1 MPVFRNRRMHF
12 GAWSVTAVLLGVLS
26 LFAFTGPDQA
36 GLAAN
41 PATPVEEETPVSE
54 ATADD
59 VTIGLLPGASFEDD
73 AFTATIRIENKGAM
87 PVSFEEGLI
96 ELEVSSADGR
106 SATLPVHESSPSLP
120 CSLPSGEQLT
130 LSVTFE
136 LSDGEEPVS
145 LTVGFVEVE
154 RSGAKVILPFAAGSG
169 ASAFGGAGMP
179 GASATGGANAST
191 PQTMFPAEP
200 GASPE
205 AGGCQS

>member
-12 GAWSVTAVLLGVLS
+12 GAWSVTAVLLGALS
-26 LFAFTGPDQA
+26 LLAFTGPNQA

-73 AFTATIRIENKGAM
+73 AFNATIRIENKGAM

-96 ELEVSSADGR
+96 ELEIRSPDGT
-106 SATLPVHESSPSLP
+106 STVKIVHESSPSLP

>member
-12 GAWSVTAVLLGVLS
+12 GAWSVTAVLLGALS
-26 LFAFTGPDQA
+26 LLAFTGPNQA

-73 AFTATIRIENKGAM
+73 AFTAKIRIENKGAM

-96 ELEVSSADGR
+96 ELEIRSPDGTSAVKI
-106 SATLPVHESSPSLP
+106 VHESSPALP
-120 CSLPSGEQLT
+120 CSLPSGKQLV
-130 LSVTFE
+130 LSLTFE
-136 LSDGEEPVS
+136 LSAGEEPVS
-145 LTVGFVEVE
+145 LTVGFIEVE

-169 ASAFGGAGMP
+169 ASAIGGAGMP

-191 PQTMFPAEP
+191 PQAMFPAEP

-205 AGGCQS
+205 AGGCQ